1 MCSFL
6 RRFHRAEEGTVAIIV
21 AILLVVLLGFAALAI
36 DMSHGYATQ
45 TELQVTASAGA
56 LAGAGQITDAN
67 EDGVDD
73 TNQYRRGAVEFVY
86 RNMAP
91 LTHGNLVQAVCGA
104 YDPVSGTGTGGNECS
119 DVKLGNWDP
128 GTRIF
133 TAWDAAGF
141 DPATMD
147 LDAVRVRAHRSQ
159 ANGNPLRLY
168 IAPVL
173 GYTEMDIDVS
183 AIAWAAGQNEL
194 DCYRQGIIAGGL
206 VDMDSDNTYTDA
218 LCVYGDEGVKYQ
230 TGNCFQGPDEAC
242 GEGYQDPG
250 TQVMVPDPSLWDEGG
265 GPNPGMEDAKAYGVK
280 EPELAQQVAAFIDAV
295 DVGFASAE
303 WIAEGYNYEE
313 VANPNVD
320 GFPVTTMP
328 TDALEPNTVYEIS
341 GTADIPEGD
350 WTNVAIKA
358 DKIVLKPLSSLTNA
372 ILMAANEIAL
382 DGNVYDSVLASGNLI
397 KIGSNQV
404 IGGTA
409 CDAAGITVVMY
420 AQGEFTI
427 GSTNQ
432 ISNTQLVTGYA
443 EKIFNLQSNN
453 TYKGVNIESM
463 GDIALGSNNTYSGCP
478 PGDSMGPQGEIS
490 GLVVRLV
497 D

>member
-1 MCSFL
+1 M
-6 RRFHRAEEGTVAIIV
+6 V

-45 TELQVTASAGA
+45 TDLQVTASAGA
-56 LAGAGQITDAN
+56 LAGAAQITDVDKN
-67 EDGVDD
+67 GVDD
-73 TNQYRRGAVEFVY
+73 TDQYRRAAVEFVY

-91 LTHGNLVQAVCGA
+91 STHGNIVQAGCGA
-104 YDPVSGTGTGGNECS
+104 YDPASGTVTGGTECS
-119 DVKLGNWDP
+119 DVKVGNWNPD
-128 GTRIF
+128 TRIF

-159 ANGNPLRLY
+159 ANGNPLGLY
-168 IAPVL
+168 LAPVI
-173 GYTEMDIDVS
+173 GVADMDIDVS
-183 AIAWAAGQNEL
+183 AIAWAAGQNAL
-194 DCYRQGIIAGGL
+194 DCYQQGIIAGGW
-206 VDMDSDNTYTDA
+206 VDMDSDNTYVNA
-218 LCVYGDEGVKYQ
+218 LCVYGDDGVKYQ
-230 TGNCFQGPDEAC
+230 TGNCFQGPEEAC
-242 GEGYQDPG
+242 GNGYQDPG
-250 TQVMVPDPSLWDEGG
+250 TQVMTPLPSGWDEGG
-265 GPNPGMEDAKAYGVK
+265 GPNPGMEDAKSYGTKVPK
-280 EPELAQQVAAFIDAV
+280 LAEQVGDFIDAV
-295 DVGFASAE
+295 DDGFASVN
-303 WIAEGYNYEE
+303 WDAEGFNYEE
-313 VANPNVD
+313 FANPITGGYSVETLD
-320 GFPVTTMP
+320 ALPA
-328 TDALEPNTVYEIS
+328 DALEPNTVYEIS

-372 ILMAANEIAL
+372 ILIADSEITL
-382 DGNVYDSVLASGNLI
+382 DGNIDNAVLASRDLI

-409 CDAAGITVVMY
+409 CDPNGISVAMY

-432 ISNTQLVTGYA
+432 LSNTQLVTGYA
-443 EKIFNLQSNN
+443 DKIFNLQSNN
-453 TYKGVNIESM
+453 TYLGVAIQSM

-478 PGDSMGPQGEIS
+478 PGSTEGPEGEIS
-490 GLVVRLV
+490 SIVVRLV